1 MGLGIF
7 ARQYERVCSDCGGT
21 WLVPRSMAHGG
32 RRRGSAGTPSGG
44 NTSDA
49 ISLVLPGPADR
60 AARAADDVVLGR
72 LASAEVRQA
81 YRTCP
86 KCGSDRF
93 TQHPA
98 SGRR

>member
-1 MGLGIF
+1 MALGIF
-7 ARQYERVCSDCGGT
+7 ARQYKRVCSDCGGT
-21 WLVPRSMAHGG
+21 WLVPRSMAHG
-32 RRRGSAGTPSGG
+32 RRRGSAGPPGG
-44 NTSDA
+44 GDRPDA
-49 ISLVLPGPADR
+49 ISITVPGPTGAS
-60 AARAADDVVLGR
+60 ARAADDVVLGR
-72 LASAEVRQA
+72 FARAEVRQA